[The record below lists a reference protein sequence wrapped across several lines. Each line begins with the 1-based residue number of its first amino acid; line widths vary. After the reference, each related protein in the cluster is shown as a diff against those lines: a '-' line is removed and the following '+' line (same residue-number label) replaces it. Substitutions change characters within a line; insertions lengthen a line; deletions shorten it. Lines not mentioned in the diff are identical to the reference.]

1 MSTTTAP
8 VSAPTIK
15 LSDSESINVATVK
28 IPTDRNAALALY
40 ASVKRAESAAQALL
54 PKDKSETDGD
64 GSAWV
69 KAHED
74 YADQF
79 TNPRK
84 LLWDRISD
92 KHQAGQGKVKRSGS
106 YLLWLTRHGIA

>member
-15 LSDSESINVATVK
+15 LSDSETVNVATVK
-28 IPTDRNAALALY
+28 IPADRNAALVLY
-40 ASVKRAESAAQALL
+40 ASVKNAERDAQSRL
-54 PKDKSETDGD
+54 PKDKSETNGD
-64 GSAWV
+64 GSAWTR
-69 KAHED
+69 AHED
-74 YADQF
+74 FADQF
-79 TNPRK
+79 SNPRK